1 LNSCVARISL
11 YHFQVGGICI
21 VPINDSLVK
30 LTRLRDDKI
39 DRKAL
44 LPVSFAT
51 LVHPR
56 ASEIPKTV
64 ILRRTKLVYVQL
76 VIQILVH
83 LLRISGVLFS

>member
-1 LNSCVARISL
+1 MKRLFELLSKEFH

-30 LTRLRDDKI
+30 LTISRLREDKI

-51 LVHPR
+51 LVHPN
-56 ASEIPKTV
+56 ASEILKSV
-64 ILRRTKLVYVQL
+64 ILV
-76 VIQILVH
+76 
-83 LLRISGVLFS
+83 